1 MSNLYVLTRNQ
12 SDWQKD
18 PGFYDMV
25 EELGFK
31 KVEWKPPQ
39 NRMRWRCARSNS
51 CDRKQRLCIYHEI
64 LKYCASWEY
73 LKEDAAKQLHK
84 SILENRTKGELNS
97 ITSRWLKCYKLM
109 ADPNVDPRRLC
120 YY

>member
-12 SDWQKD
+12 SHWQKD

-31 KVEWKPPQ
+31 KVERKSP
-39 NRMRWRCARSNS
+39 RMRWRCARSNS

-64 LKYCASWEY
+64 RQYCALWEY
-73 LKEDAAKQLHK
+73 LKEDVAKQLHK

-97 ITSRWLKCYKLM
+97 ITSRWMKCYKLM